1 MKNWLGK
8 IIGAAI
14 GFYSGGPIGLV
25 LGVLLGN
32 AFDKTQRRRAE
43 DALGGGSK
51 GVLQTVFFQATFN
64 VMGKMAKADGNVS
77 EKEIDLARQVMTRMA
92 LNEAQR
98 RDAMQLFNDGK
109 AADFSVE
116 SILADLAEVIGRR
129 ASLAQIFLEI
139 QLQAAYVDGALSVP
153 ERNLL
158 QIISSHLG
166 INRIQF
172 EIMHQRI
179 RAQMHFSAGRRAN
192 KPANAKNLAN
202 AYQVLGLNEEVDDVE
217 LKKAYRRLMNQHH
230 PDKLVAKGLP
240 AEMMAIAK
248 EKTQDIQ
255 QAYEEI
261 QKARKA
267 LKPRPA

>member
-8 IIGAAI
+8 IIGVAI
-14 GFYSGGPIGLV
+14 GFYFGGPVGLA

-51 GVLQTVFFQATFN
+51 GVLQTVFFQATFS
-64 VMGKMAKADGNVS
+64 VMGKIAKADGNVS
-77 EKEIDLARQVMTRMA
+77 QKEIDLARQVMTRMA
-92 LNEAQR
+92 LNETQR

-116 SILADLAEVIGRR
+116 SILADLAGVIGRR

-139 QLQAAYVDGALSVP
+139 QLQTAYADGSLSVH
-153 ERNLL
+153 ERDLL

-172 EIMHQRI
+172 EILHQRI
-179 RAQMHFSAGRRAN
+179 RAQMHFSGGRRAKAPVN
-192 KPANAKNLAN
+192 VKNLAN
-202 AYQVLGLNEEVDDVE
+202 AYQVLGLSAEVGDAE

-230 PDKLVAKGLP
+230 PDKMVAKGP
-240 AEMMAIAK
+240 TADMMSIAK